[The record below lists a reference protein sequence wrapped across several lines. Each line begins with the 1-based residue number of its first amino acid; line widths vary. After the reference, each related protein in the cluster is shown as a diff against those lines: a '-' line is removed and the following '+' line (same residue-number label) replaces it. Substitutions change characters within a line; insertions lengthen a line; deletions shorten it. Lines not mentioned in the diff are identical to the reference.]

1 MSKNNWRQQ
10 VGLRLLLAALLEPKP
25 KPKNPPPPKG
35 EEEK

>member
-25 KPKNPPPPKG
+25 KNPPPPKG